1 LNTDFSIM
9 KKEYI
14 DKILKYFP
22 LPFDEEYLDRI
33 LKLVLVKEVPAKTI
47 LLFEGDIATKL
58 FLVLDG
64 CLRTYFIKENGVEI
78 TSHFFVEGQMVTS
91 FESAMTGLPSRR
103 YIDAVEDSILGII
116 PLKSIENLMR
126 ENSHARDYFNRILI
140 SRLIYY
146 IHQHASFILD
156 NPEKRYK
163 KLLQENP
170 ELVSRLPQQYIAS
183 YLGITPVSLS
193 RIRSRLKKLT
203 N

>member
-1 LNTDFSIM
+1 M

-14 DKILKYFP
+14 EKILKCFP
-22 LPFDEEYLDRI
+22 LPVDKEGLDRI

-78 TSHFFVEGQMVTS
+78 TSQFFVEGQMATS
-91 FESAMTGLPSRR
+91 FESAITGTASRR

-116 PLKSIENLMR
+116 PVKNLENLMR
-126 ENSHARDYFNRILI
+126 EYSPARDHFNRILV
-140 SRLIYY
+140 SRLIYFMN
-146 IHQHASFILD
+146 HHASFILD

-163 KLLQENP
+163 KLLQEHP
-170 ELVSRLPQQYIAS
+170 ELVSRLPLQYIAS

-193 RIRSRLKKLT
+193 RIRARLRRIAY
-203 N
+203 